1 MERRIARRYIT
12 DTVVEIWIP
21 RQGTLGRA
29 RTAEV
34 PVADMS
40 MFGASVYANKSDK
53 LARGQVVEVA
63 LGAEK
68 TTAIVRSEKPG
79 SDNKTLCRY
88 GLEFIKPTDAF
99 LSEVRLITETCR
111 RLSGEDVGRQQ
122 LWLRS
127 S

>member
-1 MERRIARRYIT
+1 
-12 DTVVEIWIP
+12 
-21 RQGTLGRA
+21 
-29 RTAEV
+29 
-34 PVADMS
+34 MS

-63 LGAEK
+63 LGPEK

-99 LSEVRLITETCR
+99 LSEVRLITETSQRLVGDDVR
-111 RLSGEDVGRQQ
+111 REQ
-122 LWLRS
+122 LWLRTS
-127 S
+127 

>member
-1 MERRIARRYIT
+1 MT
-12 DTVVEIWIP
+12 DTVVEVWIP
-21 RQGTLGRA
+21 RKGVLGRA
-29 RTAEV
+29 KTAEV

-53 LARGQVVEVA
+53 LARGQVVEVSI
-63 LGAEK
+63 GHQ
-68 TTAIVRSEKPG
+68 TSTAIIRSEKPSG
-79 SDNKTLCRY
+79 DSKRLARY
-88 GLEFIKPTDAF
+88 GLEFINPSEEF

-111 RLSGEDVGRQQ
+111 RMVGEDIGEEQ